1 MEDAASM
8 TDVLTTLVS
17 WPATT
22 QLTSLGFGVK
32 LVSKAADWAGSAG
45 FIGF

>member
-1 MEDAASM
+1 M
-8 TDVLTTLVS
+8 TDEQKMLVN

-32 LVSKAADWAGSAG
+32 LVSKAADWAGLAG